1 MVEEIR
7 RKRLIS
13 EQKGENKEDARK
25 NAKED
30 QFLKETEKR
39 DNDRKAKE
47 EQAEIR
53 QEIGDLKVTV
63 ASIADKAKKAEDV
76 RKWFSLF
83 D

>member
-30 QFLKETEKR
+30 QFLKSKGGAGRNQTGNRRSEGDSCFYR
-39 DNDRKAKE
+39 RQGE
-47 EQAEIR
+47 ESRGCEEMVQS
-53 QEIGDLKVTV
+53 V
-63 ASIADKAKKAEDV
+63 
-76 RKWFSLF
+76 
-83 D
+83 

>member
-13 EQKGENKEDARK
+13 GENKEDARK

>member
-30 QFLKETEKR
+30 QFLKET
-39 DNDRKAKE
+39 
-47 EQAEIR
+47 
-53 QEIGDLKVTV
+53 
-63 ASIADKAKKAEDV
+63 
-76 RKWFSLF
+76 
-83 D
+83 